1 MSRLLARAYHW
12 LSWRSGHAL
21 REIRALRAPRVLTY
35 HGVGPQDTPPEH
47 FDWQLRM
54 LRDEFEVVSAPEL
67 VDRLVE
73 GLIGGDEVALTFDDG
88 VRNHYTQAWPLLA
101 EHRVPATFFVCPG
114 LVDSGKWIWNMEMR
128 VRLRL
133 LDDAQRMRLALTI
146 RAVGAQVEHMVA
158 RAKQLEP
165 GPRRAFEDA
174 VRNATQDFNPDEALL
189 DR

>member
-67 VDRLVE
+67 VDRLIE
-73 GLIGGDEVALTFDDG
+73 GRIGGDEVCLTFDDG

-101 EHRVPATFFVCPG
+101 EHRIPATFFVCPG
-114 LVDSGKWIWNMEMR
+114 LVDSGKWIILWLSLAIIPLSGNALPLTE
-128 VRLRL
+128 VLLLRDKPL
-133 LDDAQRMRLALTI
+133 LGI
-146 RAVGAQVEHMVA
+146 IV
-158 RAKQLEP
+158 
-165 GPRRAFEDA
+165 
-174 VRNATQDFNPDEALL
+174 
-189 DR
+189 